1 MEATHRTEGEEERK
15 ERGEEKRSATE
26 RSDRRRGETHHELL
40 HLVVERQDTG
50 TGNTTEDVGAGTL
63 EERLDALGGDDL
75 ATGVHHRRVVD
86 GRTRGHHHATTDGVK
101 RVRGETGTGGDGPSE
116 GERGGE
122 VALEGADEDNRL
134 DRVVETEVET
144 TVDDDADD
152 RGEEA
157 TVETG
162 NAVRSERLLVDVDE
176 AVELTSATSLGRL
189 VVVGETGTGVVERV
203 DEEERRGSGGSTGS
217 DVSGKPLPVAL
228 VLLEAEQGLEVV
240 LEGEVKGLKKGKEA
254 SVTVLGQCGRQT
266 PDGPGWGSNG

>member
-1 MEATHRTEGEEERK
+1 M
-15 ERGEEKRSATE
+15 
-26 RSDRRRGETHHELL
+26 
-40 HLVVERQDTG
+40 
-50 TGNTTEDVGAGTL
+50 
-63 EERLDALGGDDL
+63 
-75 ATGVHHRRVVD
+75 D

-189 VVVGETGTGVVERV
+189 VVVSETGTGVVERV

-254 SVTVLGQCGRQT
+254 SVTVLGQCRRQT